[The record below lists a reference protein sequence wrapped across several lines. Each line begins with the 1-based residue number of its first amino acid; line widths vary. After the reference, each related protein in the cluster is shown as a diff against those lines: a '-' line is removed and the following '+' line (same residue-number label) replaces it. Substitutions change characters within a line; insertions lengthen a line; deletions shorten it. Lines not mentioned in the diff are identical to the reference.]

1 MTNKQLKKLIK
12 RYTEAREEIIQ
23 RILSVKGVGTKTYYN
38 TVLQELNKILK
49 RLSKLSHEALETAIP
64 EKYKQ
69 ALDELYE
76 QFKKNN
82 LTMLPPNAFAQIH
95 EDAVYDLVR
104 EAEYH
109 TDDALSRVGRQ
120 VQRYM
125 DTAKDEA
132 LRQAGLKAS
141 AQKFATASTVTDMKT
156 ALEKELKDEG
166 FMTVQYGEGEK
177 AFQVPVETYVA
188 MVARST
194 TREAGNLA
202 RENQLTANG
211 YDLVK
216 MTEHYPTCKVC
227 SALQGRVFSIS
238 GKDKRFRPLSDAFRS
253 GYRNVHPNCRHAIGP
268 WIERAY
274 SPEEVEAES
283 RKSLAPLD
291 DARSPAERELYN
303 KQQRQNREARQ
314 NYFQW
319 ERYRK
324 RLGDDAP
331 KSQLAFERIKKKGGE
346 KWKELQKKYNAAG
359 VDKAGESGII
369 NTNKAKYID
378 IFNDYDLK
386 PGDPTPIEIMEEL
399 SKSSIGREVS
409 ELLSELPEGIAL
421 KQGNKPDLRGDE
433 HFGKINIYVNQ
444 CKNVQWV
451 VRTIIHEFTH
461 YRYGIGD
468 SQWAECV
475 CIAQELKHARN
486 RDYLTIAEKRIIV
499 RAVKGD
505 SDYKK
510 LNWRKGGLINGRRKS
525 HR

>member
-141 AQKFATASTVTDMKT
+141 AQKIATVSTVTDMKN

-188 MVARST
+188 MVSRST

-346 KWKELQKKYNAAG
+346 KWELMQLDYRRRSELVHHPERALPNATNATAADEKFTKYLFNPENKKGYAKGLAFSNRLGYNINNWRELQYQ
-359 VDKAGESGII
+359 II
-369 NTNKAKYID
+369 NHAPLCPSAAISTDEYGTRYEQKMILYGKNALPANVIVAWCEKDGKTWLTSCYIKEAK
-378 IFNDYDLK
+378 
-386 PGDPTPIEIMEEL
+386 
-399 SKSSIGREVS
+399 
-409 ELLSELPEGIAL
+409 
-421 KQGNKPDLRGDE
+421 
-433 HFGKINIYVNQ
+433 
-444 CKNVQWV
+444 
-451 VRTIIHEFTH
+451 
-461 YRYGIGD
+461 
-468 SQWAECV
+468 
-475 CIAQELKHARN
+475 
-486 RDYLTIAEKRIIV
+486 
-499 RAVKGD
+499 
-505 SDYKK
+505 
-510 LNWRKGGLINGRRKS
+510 
-525 HR
+525 